1 MKGLS
6 KYMAMAAIAVALP
19 ASAQT
24 IDFET
29 GEGFSSLGGYD
40 TWEQSPFRT
49 GAILSPERYVG
60 ITKNPDTSLNE
71 ELGIQPNPSEKVLV
85 VQRSRF
91 GSNTFGARIDL
102 AETLHMT
109 TATRYVHVMVLK
121 PQGETANVMVIGL
134 GKRRDWKGQSPET
147 EQFWVTSSGTINEG
161 SWTDLVFPIS
171 TNEFVDIHSL
181 VLVPDLASPHLR
193 TSDFVAYFDN
203 IEVNDNPKARIMSSF
218 YPVNFDVDQK
228 PTRTDRALNSA
239 SVTVSEEA
247 AQNVSVDKTKVYNNR
262 TETTTIMARPGSSVT
277 VKMSYTG
284 AWMSGYAYVDWDN
297 DGQFKPVIE
306 DNKPAAGSE
315 LVSYTYLGGYNSL
328 GQSQSNGNSVSGGYI
343 TCPSF
348 TIPEDTPFGIYR
360 MRLKVDWDSDDA
372 GGNANPNNLIVSNG
386 GAILDVLLNVHDEQV
401 DISANQ
407 LNGDVLADD
416 GTVLSQKRIPF
427 GQIFKI
433 KMESAPDFTYT
444 GAVITHGYNLDGP
457 EYVRDNRQYKSITIP
472 ASAFDSETHEYSI
485 PASYID
491 GEVRIEGLFT
501 PGENPEPGTE
511 TPKYTVTYKKD
522 AEGTFYQNGSEVGIG
537 NGWAAAEWV
546 SAEPEPVV
554 TIKSDHNNGF
564 NTTNFNLGRDF
575 KFTISVGSDYNI
587 VGYKISTAN
596 GWGTTIVTEGNQA
609 EVFSGAKEMTVA
621 DLTTTSTW
629 FTTADANLNGPVI
642 DVYLTDALPT
652 GVSHFTSKVSS
663 NIFSLDGRR
672 VKNPEKGV
680 YIVNG
685 KKVVV
690 K

>member
-71 ELGIQPNPSEKVLV
+71 ELGTQPNPSEKVLV

>member
-1 MKGLS
+1 
-6 KYMAMAAIAVALP
+6 MAAIAVALP